1 MSADINR
8 IHGGDWEKTS
18 AGALDFSVNVN
29 PLGMPLSVAEAAQRA
44 VTFCNRYPDPACR
57 ELRQELG
64 AYYHL
69 PDEWILC
76 GNGAA
81 DLIFRLVQALK
92 PKKAA
97 LFAPTFSEYEIA
109 LNSVGCEIRT
119 IPLPRENDFLLE
131 EIPDLSWIEEGD
143 LLFLCNPN
151 NPTGQAV
158 AKSWLEEITKRC
170 AKAGAFLCVDECFLE
185 FWECGEQ
192 NTMLSLLGEYKNVL
206 VLRAFTKAYAM
217 AGLRLGWC
225 SCADKDLLRE
235 MELSGAAWNVSI
247 PAQAAGLAAL
257 REAGFLT
264 RTRLFLQ
271 KERPRLKASL
281 ESLGLTV
288 SPSQA
293 NYLCFRAGSPDL
305 KEKLLKRGILVRNCG
320 DYRGLDAYDYRVA
333 IKTPEENQRLIQAL
347 KACIYGG

>member
-1 MSADINR
+1 
-8 IHGGDWEKTS
+8 
-18 AGALDFSVNVN
+18 
-29 PLGMPLSVAEAAQRA
+29 
-44 VTFCNRYPDPACR
+44 
-57 ELRQELG
+57 
-64 AYYHL
+64 
-69 PDEWILC
+69 
-76 GNGAA
+76 
-81 DLIFRLVQALK
+81 
-92 PKKAA
+92 
-97 LFAPTFSEYEIA
+97 
-109 LNSVGCEIRT
+109 
-119 IPLPRENDFLLE
+119 
-131 EIPDLSWIEEGD
+131 
-143 LLFLCNPN
+143 
-151 NPTGQAV
+151 
-158 AKSWLEEITKRC
+158 
-170 AKAGAFLCVDECFLE
+170 
-185 FWECGEQ
+185 
-192 NTMLSLLGEYKNVL
+192 MLSLLGEYKNVL

-288 SPSQA
+288 IPSQA